1 MSANVNSYTLH
12 NFVKNLLPS
21 GGLTRE
27 EAKKYDIDSAKFDEL
42 NKDENYY
49 LDDEELLDDDEMYA
63 MFATM
68 YVEERD
74 KDSAAVDEEKQKQ
87 EALKIQDKGGSK
99 A

>member
-12 NFVKNLLPS
+12 NFVKNLLPNS
-21 GGLTRE
+21 GLTRE
-27 EAKKYDIDSAKFDEL
+27 DAKKYDIDSDKYKDLDKDESEYLDVDEL
-42 NKDENYY
+42 LE
-49 LDDEELLDDDEMYA
+49 DDDMYA

-74 KDSAAVDEEKQKQ
+74 KESAVVDEEKQKQ